1 MTELKEDTKS
11 FKMPRLKKS
20 NTTTTTTTSSTTT
33 PNNNITQKDVDP
45 ASDSIFLSDGN
56 IKSTIDCHSIE
67 PTLCVHK
74 QGQSGTYPN
83 GNIQQ
88 LSNGAGDRFL
98 LQLHEK
104 TMGNTGNGRC
114 TKRSPDVGRR
124 TRGKGKGEKGGRW
137 ESEGRGGI
145 DDGNGSSRLS
155 SRDGDTSTVD
165 CKQSIKSSK
174 KSNAQKTKDDLIN
187 DLENLITACNGDSY
201 KIISSLHIDNY
212 NLKKII
218 SEQHKTNKRLI
229 HYLEYLSLKVK
240 SLHFEKAQL
249 LIENEYH

>member
-1 MTELKEDTKS
+1 MTQLKEHTKS
-11 FKMPRLKKS
+11 SNMPRLKKS
-20 NTTTTTTTSSTTT
+20 NTTTTNTTTATT
-33 PNNNITQKDVDP
+33 PPNNIITQKDVDS
-45 ASDSIFLSDGN
+45 ASDRLFLSDGN

-67 PTLCVHK
+67 PTLYVHK
-74 QGQSGTYPN
+74 QGQSETFPN

-88 LSNGAGDRFL
+88 LSNGTGDRFL

-104 TMGNTGNGRC
+104 TMANTGNGRC
-114 TKRSPDVGRR
+114 TKRSPDFGRR
-124 TRGKGKGEKGGRW
+124 TRGEGRGGRG
-137 ESEGRGGI
+137 EREGRGGI
-145 DDGNGSSRLS
+145 NDGNGRSRLS

-174 KSNAQKTKDDLIN
+174 KSNSQKTKDDLIN
-187 DLENLITACNGDSY
+187 DLENLITTCNGDSY
-201 KIISSLHIDNY
+201 KIISTLHIDNY

-240 SLHFEKAQL
+240 SLHFEKASL